1 MTSLSLNLTHD
12 ASLTLMRDGEIVLH
26 SVEERLSRKKY
37 AMDLY
42 HAIDDLKNYVEPNE
56 ITDVTYAG
64 IWNAYNDHRIVARYL
79 KYKGYIEDA
88 GADLND
94 GGKLHH
100 LFHALCGYWSSPFDK
115 PAILVIDGAGSDL
128 TWTAKE
134 NETIFDVRDDYKP
147 TVVHKTVVGFRDMEH
162 PYCTFKPRIGIGMV
176 YNAITE
182 YLGFGGQNEGKTM
195 GLSSYAKNT
204 ANYHQF
210 ANARDGGNEEC
221 FHLISSE
228 KLGIKGADTVVGSKF
243 EIKKSFKIPP
253 RVDII
258 NDDTNK
264 VGTPTFNFRANVAGK
279 VQKDLEEYIYEMVL
293 KTIELTG
300 KKDIVLTGGC
310 FMNCVCNYKLVKRL
324 PEDVNLYVD
333 PLCTDVG
340 ISVGGSMFN
349 EYAKERMPK
358 KYDPTYLGAQL
369 KYDYDLKDGQFEE
382 DTTPQ
387 KVASL
392 LASGNIVA
400 IAQGKSE
407 SGKRAL
413 GNRSILF
420 DPTVKDGKEIVNRVK
435 KREDWRPF
443 AGTVMLEYAK
453 DWFDMD
459 KLQESPHMTYAIDV
473 HEDKR
478 DLIPSINHVNNTCRI
493 QTVTQKQNENY
504 YNLISEFHKLTGT
517 PIVLNTSFNLAGD
530 PIVESIEDA
539 LDTLERSEIEYLY
552 LPEIMKLIYIPNK

>member
-115 PAILVIDGAGSDL
+115 PAILVIDGAVDL

-195 GLSSYAKNT
+195 GLSSYAK
-204 ANYHQF
+204 YSK
-210 ANARDGGNEEC
+210 
-221 FHLISSE
+221 LSS
-228 KLGIKGADTVVGSKF
+228 I
-243 EIKKSFKIPP
+243 
-253 RVDII
+253 
-258 NDDTNK
+258 
-264 VGTPTFNFRANVAGK
+264 
-279 VQKDLEEYIYEMVL
+279 
-293 KTIELTG
+293 
-300 KKDIVLTGGC
+300 C
-310 FMNCVCNYKLVKRL
+310 
-324 PEDVNLYVD
+324 
-333 PLCTDVG
+333 
-340 ISVGGSMFN
+340 
-349 EYAKERMPK
+349 
-358 KYDPTYLGAQL
+358 
-369 KYDYDLKDGQFEE
+369 
-382 DTTPQ
+382 
-387 KVASL
+387 
-392 LASGNIVA
+392 
-400 IAQGKSE
+400 
-407 SGKRAL
+407 
-413 GNRSILF
+413 
-420 DPTVKDGKEIVNRVK
+420 
-435 KREDWRPF
+435 
-443 AGTVMLEYAK
+443 
-453 DWFDMD
+453 
-459 KLQESPHMTYAIDV
+459 
-473 HEDKR
+473 
-478 DLIPSINHVNNTCRI
+478 
-493 QTVTQKQNENY
+493 
-504 YNLISEFHKLTGT
+504 
-517 PIVLNTSFNLAGD
+517 
-530 PIVESIEDA
+530 
-539 LDTLERSEIEYLY
+539 
-552 LPEIMKLIYIPNK
+552 